1 LGAVAVTVEGSLTV
15 VAKQRFCARSE
26 GREESKSAEAIKRL
40 VGGLIAAMAVYVD
53 VFRIRRGGVGV
64 EVIECCAMLLRTID
78 DFLGSPTGR
87 ENSRERVR
95 PLITATQM
103 SLLGIA

>member
-1 LGAVAVTVEGSLTV
+1 MLAGRLGLGAVAVTVEGSLTV

-40 VGGLIAAMAVYVD
+40 VGGLMAAMAVYVD

-64 EVIECCAMLLRTID
+64 EVIVAQCCSVRLTISWDRRQGARTAAK
-78 DFLGSPTGR
+78 GSAR
-87 ENSRERVR
+87 
-95 PLITATQM
+95 
-103 SLLGIA
+103 